1 MDILITVGIFP
12 PDIGGPAS
20 FVPKISKYLIN
31 KGHNIKIICLSDK
44 EHLDYKDEFSVIRI
58 NRNLPIISRWFKT
71 IVKIYNV
78 SKKSDLIFVN
88 GLGTEAT
95 IANLFSRKKVIR
107 KIVGDPVWER
117 VYNKKLI
124 NESFDDFQENKHGIF
139 ISLQKII
146 RNWSINKSNL
156 IITPSQHLKT
166 FINKIGVDNKIL
178 VINNGVTIQE
188 TNNKVFQNRIIQLL
202 VISRLVTQKN
212 IDSIIKAVK
221 VMENE
226 GIILNI
232 VGDGSEINNL
242 KNLVENYELEEKVNF
257 IGKIENAKLNEYL
270 SNADIFVQASNYEG
284 LPHSI
289 LEAINYEIPI
299 LSTEVGGCSVLLNKG
314 ERGYI
319 IPLPISETGI
329 SDGIRTII
337 NNKKEA
343 MSKAKVAKEF
353 LNQQHNFNMN
363 ADIYH
368 LVIPISEINIIHE
381 TTQGPFKA
389 NSSLIPSWTFS
400 ENGKSI
406 VSSIRTQ
413 IQKEEN

>member
-31 KGHNIKIICLSDK
+31 KGHNVKIICLSDK

-188 TNNKVFQNRIIQLL
+188 TNNKVFQNSIIQLL
-202 VISRLVTQKN
+202 VVSRLVTQKN

-363 ADIYH
+363 AAIYH
-368 LVIPISEINIIHE
+368 ENINE
-381 TTQGPFKA
+381 MV
-389 NSSLIPSWTFS
+389 N
-400 ENGKSI
+400 
-406 VSSIRTQ
+406 
-413 IQKEEN
+413 

>member
-242 KNLVENYELEEKVNF
+242 KNLVENYELKEKVNF

-368 LVIPISEINIIHE
+368 ENINE
-381 TTQGPFKA
+381 MF
-389 NSSLIPSWTFS
+389 N
-400 ENGKSI
+400 
-406 VSSIRTQ
+406 
-413 IQKEEN
+413 

>member
-202 VISRLVTQKN
+202 VVSRLVTQKN

-368 LVIPISEINIIHE
+368 ENINE
-381 TTQGPFKA
+381 MF
-389 NSSLIPSWTFS
+389 N
-400 ENGKSI
+400 
-406 VSSIRTQ
+406 
-413 IQKEEN
+413 

>member
-31 KGHNIKIICLSDK
+31 KGHNVKIICLSDK

-188 TNNKVFQNRIIQLL
+188 TNNKVFQNSIIQLL

-289 LEAINYEIPI
+289 LEAVNYEIPI

-363 ADIYH
+363 AAIYH
-368 LVIPISEINIIHE
+368 ENINE
-381 TTQGPFKA
+381 MV
-389 NSSLIPSWTFS
+389 N
-400 ENGKSI
+400 
-406 VSSIRTQ
+406 
-413 IQKEEN
+413 

>member
-363 ADIYH
+363 AAIYH
-368 LVIPISEINIIHE
+368 ENINE
-381 TTQGPFKA
+381 MV
-389 NSSLIPSWTFS
+389 N
-400 ENGKSI
+400 
-406 VSSIRTQ
+406 
-413 IQKEEN
+413 

>member
-329 SDGIRTII
+329 SDGIRRII

-368 LVIPISEINIIHE
+368 ENINE
-381 TTQGPFKA
+381 MF
-389 NSSLIPSWTFS
+389 N
-400 ENGKSI
+400 
-406 VSSIRTQ
+406 
-413 IQKEEN
+413 

>member
-31 KGHNIKIICLSDK
+31 KGHNVKIICLSDK

-71 IVKIYNV
+71 IVKIYNI

-188 TNNKVFQNRIIQLL
+188 TNNKVFQNSIIQLL
-202 VISRLVTQKN
+202 VVSRLVTQKN

-242 KNLVENYELEEKVNF
+242 KNLVENYELKEKVNF

-368 LVIPISEINIIHE
+368 ENINE
-381 TTQGPFKA
+381 MV
-389 NSSLIPSWTFS
+389 N
-400 ENGKSI
+400 
-406 VSSIRTQ
+406 
-413 IQKEEN
+413 

>member
-20 FVPKISKYLIN
+20 FVPKISKYLIS
-31 KGHNIKIICLSDK
+31 KGHKVKIISLSEK
-44 EHLDYKDEFSVIRI
+44 ENLNYEDEIDVTRI
-58 NRNLPIISRWFKT
+58 SRNLPIIFRWFRT
-71 IVKIYNV
+71 ITKIYKSAKN
-78 SKKSDLIFVN
+78 SDLIFVN
-88 GLGTEAT
+88 GLGTETT
-95 IANLFSRKKVIR
+95 IANIFLRKIIIR

-117 VYNKKLI
+117 VYNKKLT
-124 NESFDDFQENKHGIF
+124 NESFDSFQKNKQRLS
-139 ISLQKII
+139 ISIQKNI
-146 RNWSINKSNL
+146 RNWSIKNSNL
-156 IITPSQHLKT
+156 IITPSEHLKT
-166 FINKIGVDNKIL
+166 FVQNIGFENDIY
-178 VINNGVTIQE
+178 VINNGVEIKQIEKVTLE
-188 TNNKVFQNRIIQLL
+188 NKIIKL
-202 VISRLVTQKN
+202 VVVSRLVNQKN
-212 IDSIIKAVK
+212 VDIVIKAVK
-221 VMENE
+221 RIEDKN
-226 GIILNI
+226 ILLNI
-232 VGDGSEINNL
+232 VGDGPEVNNL
-242 KNLVENYELEEKVNF
+242 KNLVKEKSLNKRVSF
-257 IGKIENAKLNEYL
+257 IGKIKNSELHNYL
-270 SNADIFVQASNYEG
+270 EDADIFIQASNYEG

-368 LVIPISEINIIHE
+368 ENINE
-381 TTQGPFKA
+381 MF
-389 NSSLIPSWTFS
+389 N
-400 ENGKSI
+400 
-406 VSSIRTQ
+406 
-413 IQKEEN
+413 

>member
-31 KGHNIKIICLSDK
+31 KGHNVKIICLSDK
-44 EHLDYKDEFSVIRI
+44 EHLTYKDDINVIRI
-58 NRNLPIISRWFKT
+58 NRSSPIIFRWLKT
-71 IVKIYNV
+71 IVKIYSN

-88 GLGTEAT
+88 GLGTETT
-95 IANLFSRKKVIR
+95 IANLFIRKKVIR

-117 VYNKKLI
+117 VYNKNLI
-124 NESFDDFQENKHGIF
+124 DESFDDFQENNHGLS
-139 ISLQKII
+139 ISLQKMI

-156 IITPSQHLKT
+156 IITPSQHLKN
-166 FINKIGVDNKIL
+166 FIDKIGFDKNIF
-178 VINNGVTIQE
+178 VINNGVNIEQH
-188 TNNKVFQNRIIQLL
+188 NKVVLENNIIQLL
-202 VISRLVTQKN
+202 VVSRLVSQKN

-226 GIILNI
+226 NIILNI

-242 KNLVENYELEEKVNF
+242 KLLVKKYELDKKINF
-257 IGKIENAKLNEYL
+257 IGKIENTKLNEYL
-270 SNADIFVQASNYEG
+270 KNADIFIQASNYEG

-299 LSTEVGGCSVLLNKG
+299 LSTEVGGCSAILNKG

-319 IPLPISETGI
+319 IPMPVSEVEISE
-329 SDGIRTII
+329 GIRTII
-337 NNKKEA
+337 NNKDEA
-343 MSKAKVAKEF
+343 RSKVKLAKNY
-353 LNQQHNFNMN
+353 LNQEHNFNTN

-368 LVIPISEINIIHE
+368 EKIKEVV
-381 TTQGPFKA
+381 
-389 NSSLIPSWTFS
+389 
-400 ENGKSI
+400 KS
-406 VSSIRTQ
+406 Q
-413 IQKEEN
+413 